1 MRPRKLLTML
11 FAVSLLISCAAPQTV
26 VKEGDREVI
35 QLDAVRF
42 TVPRGFDVVDI
53 RKDTSPQFIN
63 ENRTVLYR
71 AGADYDTVI
80 VLAKQYPKPMGVVLK
95 VDLPKYFPGAY
106 KYEPEFAPGL
116 RGVFYLK
123 RQPLARNFIVEEP
136 VCKTFTVFKYGM
148 RRRYRIDVYQNFK
161 GAVSTVEAGRLTA
174 SQTRELE
181 KFVAYS
187 SALIKEN
194 LK

>member
-11 FAVSLLISCAAPQTV
+11 FAVSLLVSCVAPQMV
-26 VKEGDREVI
+26 VKEGDREVV
-35 QLDAVRF
+35 QMDAVRF
-42 TVPRGFDVVDI
+42 LVPRGFDVVDV
-53 RKDTSPQFIN
+53 RKDTSPLYIN
-63 ENRTVLYR
+63 ENRAVLYR

-80 VLAKQYPKPMGVVLK
+80 IVAKQYPKPTDVIMK
-95 VDLPKYFPGAY
+95 VDLAKYFPDAY

-136 VCKTFTVFKYGM
+136 VCKTFTVFKYGSA
-148 RRRYRIDVYQNFK
+148 RRYRIDVYQNFRTD
-161 GAVSTVEAGRLTA
+161 VSTVEAGRLTA
-174 SQTRELE
+174 PQTRELE

-187 SALIKEN
+187 SALVKEN
-194 LK
+194 LR